1 MKPEVGSGLR
11 SGRPV
16 PERARSS
23 SRLEGQGSRAS
34 DLVRSRD
41 GMPLPRARKGGA
53 IPDAPSPEPTAV
65 RERFLLPA
73 DAAGGAPALPP
84 RGEQSRAGCGS
95 PGPAPRGWQ
104 PSRCG
109 CAAAWTRRA
118 GARTGRPA
126 RWELAG
132 LRQPRPPGCT
142 GKGALAAVMF
152 FKNRDSSPPTD
163 CRP

>member
-1 MKPEVGSGLR
+1 MGHCFFFYYPFNHVFSLTLIQRDSHHPWLDR
-11 SGRPV
+11 SRT
-16 PERARSS
+16 
-23 SRLEGQGSRAS
+23 S

-41 GMPLPRARKGGA
+41 GVPLPRAWKGGA
-53 IPDAPSPEPTAV
+53 VPDAPSPEPTAV
-65 RERFLLPA
+65 RERLLLPA

-118 GARTGRPA
+118 GMRTGRPA
-126 RWELAG
+126 RWEPCGTAPTPPAWMH
-132 LRQPRPPGCT
+132 RERRPGC
-142 GKGALAAVMF
+142 GYIF
-152 FKNRDSSPPTD
+152 
-163 CRP
+163 